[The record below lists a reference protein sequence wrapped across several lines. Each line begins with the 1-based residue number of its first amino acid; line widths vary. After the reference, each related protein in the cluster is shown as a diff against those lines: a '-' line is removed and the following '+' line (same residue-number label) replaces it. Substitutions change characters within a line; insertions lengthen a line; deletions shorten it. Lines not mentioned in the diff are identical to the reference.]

1 MCQVLHIMQ
10 RLALVEETLKSVLET
25 LLQYNLLFKSAG
37 NIENIIPFLKS
48 DIDTYGFFQSLL
60 CSIALS
66 EFTFAFSVVKFIMNV
81 SWNFQSS
88 EPVPSPC
95 GISIKTLIILTS
107 IEVPHQIL
115 TMASFTICMDGWA
128 FLFSYFLLYV
138 IINKFCYQRNWGH
151 AVFKGVIQVKADFI
165 IDTKTNRLIYL
176 KAFLATSE
184 VILLWILAL
193 ASKFFGSLVKQDV
206 AESPEMLTICS
217 IIFLIRPFKLLL
229 HSYVYRRNNFLASC
243 QYGDVEI
250 LKKMLCWSHIDFNAL
265 SQHYQ
270 SGFVLACYYGQV
282 EVVDLFLTNA
292 KWKGINLNWQAADKL
307 TGFHVACI
315 RGNYETVALIM
326 QRFEESGIDLFL
338 EDSDGQTGFQ
348 MWPEIFIETDS
359 EIQLRQL

>member
-1 MCQVLHIMQ
+1 M
-10 RLALVEETLKSVLET
+10 
-25 LLQYNLLFKSAG
+25 QYNLLFKRAR
-37 NIENIIPFLKS
+37 NIENIIPFLKR
-48 DIDTYGFFQSLL
+48 DIQTYGFFQSML
-60 CSIALS
+60 CSIGLS
-66 EFTFAFSVVKFIMNV
+66 EFTFA
-81 SWNFQSS
+81 
-88 EPVPSPC
+88 
-95 GISIKTLIILTS
+95 S

-115 TMASFTICMDGWA
+115 TMASFTICMNGWA

-217 IIFLIRPFKLLL
+217 VIFLIRPFKLLL

-250 LKKMLCWSHIDFNAL
+250 LKKMLLVMKSLCHHQNHLVQHLHQVHPHLHLQCWL
-265 SQHYQ
+265 
-270 SGFVLACYYGQV
+270 
-282 EVVDLFLTNA
+282 
-292 KWKGINLNWQAADKL
+292 
-307 TGFHVACI
+307 
-315 RGNYETVALIM
+315 
-326 QRFEESGIDLFL
+326 
-338 EDSDGQTGFQ
+338 
-348 MWPEIFIETDS
+348 P
-359 EIQLRQL
+359 